1 MSRMSIQCVKVDPA
15 KLRAWCKETNVTL
28 TEVSREMGHYDSFMS
43 KVVAA
48 GEFPARQFD
57 LFCRLYNVSPEAFKP
72 DEPVEI
78 NTTADHTGKPWS
90 LTLDVHPNKV
100 HVGINYCGSEVYGAW
115 SHVKDNT
122 ELGLVQAISYA
133 AHMCYKLAE
142 QKKLQRK

>member
-1 MSRMSIQCVKVDPA
+1 MALQCVKVDPA
-15 KLRAWCKETNVTL
+15 KLRAWFHKTGVTF
-28 TEVSREMGHYDSFMS
+28 TEASREMGRYDSFMS

-57 LFCRLYNVSPEAFKP
+57 LFCRLYDVSPEAFKP
-72 DEPVEI
+72 DEPKEI
-78 NTTADHTGKPWS
+78 NTDVDHAGKPWS

-100 HVGINYCGSEVYGAW
+100 RVGINYCGSEVYGAW